1 MKIIDWIKNFFP
13 KEPGIDYA
21 ELTDRINKL
30 TVDGKKMIP
39 KIGVAD
45 SVDVILRSRPNL
57 KSEFTDYV
65 GRVADVVDEIGEIKK
80 SSCPPDLF
88 EAILYLKQVLGRFN
102 SFCAVARLKLHIPVR
117 LIKFKDEKK

>member
-1 MKIIDWIKNFFP
+1 MKIVDWIKSFFL
-13 KEPGIDYA
+13 KKPGIDYA

-45 SVDVILRSRPNL
+45 SLDVILRSRPNL

-65 GRVADVVDEIGEIKK
+65 GQVASVVDEICEIKE

-88 EAILYLKQVLGRFN
+88 EAILCLKQVLGRFN
-102 SFCAVARLKLHIPVR
+102 SFSAVAGFKLHIPVR
-117 LIKFKDEKK
+117 LIKFKGQKK